1 MVCWNKSFKEVIVVE
16 GYHDLAKLIEI
27 NPSLDVIITNG
38 SEVSRE
44 TLEEINQL
52 NLKRGVI
59 LFLDPDMQ
67 GERIRRLINDYVGP
81 TKHAFLA
88 KDKCISKNHKKVGIE
103 HAEKADI
110 IEALEKTHQS
120 GAQHTI
126 SYTVKDLYQIGLIG
140 EQNAKKRRKHLC
152 EHFNIGLSNGK
163 SLCRKLNMFQIEKD
177 ALMNVLKEIE

>member
-1 MVCWNKSFKEVIVVE
+1 MVCWNKTFKEAIVVE

-38 SEVSRE
+38 SEVSHE
-44 TLEEINQL
+44 TLEEIKQL

-103 HAEKADI
+103 HAKKEDI
-110 IEALEKTHQS
+110 IDALEKTHQS
-120 GAQHTI
+120 EMKDTAQ
-126 SYTVKDLYQIGLIG
+126 YTVKELYQLGLIG
-140 EQNAKKRRKHLC
+140 EQNAKEKRKRIC

-163 SLCRKLNMFQIEKD
+163 SLCRKLNMFQIDKET
-177 ALMNVLKEIE
+177 LMDVLKEIE